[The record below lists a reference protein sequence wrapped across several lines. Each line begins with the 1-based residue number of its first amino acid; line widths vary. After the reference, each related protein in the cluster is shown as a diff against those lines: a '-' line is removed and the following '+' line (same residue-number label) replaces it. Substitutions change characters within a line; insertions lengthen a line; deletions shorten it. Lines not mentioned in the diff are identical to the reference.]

1 MSVSDRV
8 SIEDFTDYSKQ
19 HRAALAE
26 LAHQEYQKGS
36 YERAEQLSME
46 LWRHDPDNT
55 GCLLLLSSIHF
66 QCRRLDK
73 SAHFSKLAIKANP
86 ALAEA
91 YSNLGNVYKER
102 GQLNSALESYRHAVH
117 LKPDFIDGYV
127 NLAAALVAAL
137 DLDGAVQAYVTALHF
152 NPELYYV
159 RSDLGNLLK
168 AQGRLEEAKVEN
180 EWVVTS
186 YVKNPDVGGRGK
198 LVLTHGAP
206 LGVNLFLESEVDLVD
221 ESNSSV
227 QLTTHLSF
235 LW

>member
-1 MSVSDRV
+1 LFAFDR
-8 SIEDFTDYSKQ
+8 
-19 HRAALAE
+19 
-26 LAHQEYQKGS
+26 
-36 YERAEQLSME
+36 
-46 LWRHDPDNT
+46 
-55 GCLLLLSSIHF
+55 
-66 QCRRLDK
+66 

>member
-1 MSVSDRV
+1 LFAFDR
-8 SIEDFTDYSKQ
+8 
-19 HRAALAE
+19 
-26 LAHQEYQKGS
+26 
-36 YERAEQLSME
+36 
-46 LWRHDPDNT
+46 
-55 GCLLLLSSIHF
+55 
-66 QCRRLDK
+66 

-152 NPELYYV
+152 NPVSFFLFLLRIFRFFFDLCAHAQELYYV